1 MVFNLFSKAAGIAGL
16 FIKPIK
22 YWIDD
27 WFREKVLPVEGS
39 VVYSDLWFA
48 VEHSGIYIGD
58 NKIANIAVTGF
69 AKSKVKISSPKDFV
83 SGSKMY
89 SKIYVSCDN
98 SGSVGD
104 MYVSEGAASH
114 VGDRDYYLLVFKNCH
129 EFSRKCLY
137 YSNQNH
143 LLDFEINDLNETW
156 EPTIGLLKTTA
167 KVKIG
172 ATKWKLWDWQN
183 DKKRRAEKPDIDKIV
198 DSLKNEKLT
207 SEMIDRIKKEL
218 EEAKAYKNEISD
230 EKIPEEA
237 LDALG
242 KFTENLDQIDKE
254 CDSAREFLKLTGYSY
269 SFNQLKELAEDF
281 SALADEMARNRKIAE
296 MVEKLGKNYISEI
309 KKKNVTRVD
318 KMGHSEVFGIH
329 QSDDLARMLPS
340 ELINL
345 ENEELEYLFYS
356 RYLEKRLLT
365 YELIGKSK
373 EQKDEESRKKGPV
386 VACVDTSGSMDGIRI
401 LKAKALLLAVA
412 NILEKEN
419 RSLYVILFGASG
431 ETRELNIDKTE
442 KNPEILKF
450 LKQGFGGGT
459 DFNTPLEKSMDIIE
473 SIEDYNKADILMIT
487 DGLCQISNDCK
498 ARIGEKRKTLD
509 FNIYTVICSSDVIKD
524 DFSDEI
530 LNI

>member
-16 FIKPIK
+16 FIKPLK

-27 WFREKVLPVEGS
+27 WFREKVRPVEGS

-48 VEHSGIYIGD
+48 VEHSGIYTGD
-58 NKIANIAVTGF
+58 NKISNIAVTGF
-69 AKSKVKISSPKDFV
+69 AQSKVKIISPRDFV
-83 SGSKMY
+83 SSGKMY
-89 SKIYVSCDN
+89 SKIYVSCN
-98 SGSVGD
+98 GSGAVGD
-104 MYVSEGAASH
+104 HDVSNEAASR
-114 VGDRDYYLLVFKNCH
+114 VGERDYYLLAFKNCH
-129 EFSRKCLY
+129 DFSRKCLY
-137 YSNQNH
+137 QSTQNH
-143 LLDFEINDLNETW
+143 LFDLDINDLNETW
-156 EPTIGLLKTTA
+156 EPTIGLLKATA
-167 KVKIG
+167 KIKIG

-183 DKKRRAEKPDIDKIV
+183 DKKRRAEKPDINKII

-207 SEMIDRIKKEL
+207 PEMIDRIKKEL

-230 EKIPEEA
+230 EKIPPEA
-237 LDALG
+237 LEILESFS
-242 KFTENLDQIDKE
+242 KTLDEIDKQ
-254 CDSAREFLKLTGYSY
+254 CNSAKEFLKLTGHSY

-281 SALADEMARNRKIAE
+281 SALANEMARNRKITE
-296 MVEKLGKNYISEI
+296 IVEKLGKNYISEI
-309 KKKNVTRVD
+309 KKRSVTRVD
-318 KMGHSEVFGIH
+318 KRGNNEVFGIRL
-329 QSDDLARMLPS
+329 SDDLERMLPS

-373 EQKDEESRKKGPV
+373 EQKDEESRKKGPA
-386 VACVDTSGSMDGIRI
+386 VACIDTSGSMDGIRI

-431 ETRELNIDKTE
+431 ETRELNIEKSE
-442 KNPEILKF
+442 KNSEILKF

-459 DFNTPLEKSMDIIE
+459 DFDTPIEKSIEIIE
-473 SIEDYNKADILMIT
+473 SIKGYNKADILMIT

-498 ARIGEKRKTLD
+498 ARITEKRKTLD
-509 FNIYTVICSSDVIKD
+509 FNIYTIICSSDVIKD

>member
-1 MVFNLFSKAAGIAGL
+1 MVSNLFSKAAGIAGL
-16 FIKPIK
+16 IFKPIK

-27 WFREKVLPVEGS
+27 WFREKVTPVEGS

-58 NKIANIAVTGF
+58 NKISNIVVTGF
-69 AKSKVKISSPKDFV
+69 AQSKVKISNPKNFV
-83 SGSKMY
+83 SSSKMY
-89 SKIYVSCDN
+89 SKIYVSCN
-98 SGSVGD
+98 SSGAVGD
-104 MYVSEGAASH
+104 HSVSDEAASR
-114 VGDRDYYLLVFKNCH
+114 VGERDYYLLAFKNCH
-129 EFSRKCLY
+129 DFSRKCLY
-137 YSNQNH
+137 QSNQNH
-143 LLDFEINDLNETW
+143 LFDLDINDLNETW
-156 EPTIGLLKTTA
+156 EPTIGLLKATA

-172 ATKWKLWDWQN
+172 ATKWKLWDWRN
-183 DKKRRAEKPDIDKIV
+183 DKKRRAEKPDVDKLFA
-198 DSLKNEKLT
+198 DLKNVTLT
-207 SEMIDRIKKEL
+207 PEMIDIIKKEL
-218 EEAKAYKNEISD
+218 EEAKVYKNEISD
-230 EKIPEEA
+230 EKIPREA
-237 LDALG
+237 LEVLESFSKTID
-242 KFTENLDQIDKE
+242 EIDKQ
-254 CDSAREFLKLTGYSY
+254 CDSAKEFLKLTGYSY

-373 EQKDEESRKKGPV
+373 VQKDEENREKGPV

-459 DFNTPLEKSMDIIE
+459 DFITPLEKSMDIIE